1 MATITVKYNKKVLY
15 VHGLEPGRPATIGRL
30 AENDIIIDNVAVS
43 GKHAQVFSDA
53 TGFIIQ
59 DLGSKNGIFID
70 DKPVKSRRLND
81 GDVVLIG
88 KHELLYSTQGLT
100 TQVDVNAIQ
109 RQSTL
114 TPDNPTA
121 FLDTRNQQE
130 LLQTFNRFSNRVPL
144 IAVKLKGKL
153 IYKHL
158 LKKDKATIGRNPE
171 SAIVIDSTA
180 VSYDH
185 AAIVRENNDFYV
197 EDLRSKNGTLVN
209 NKPIKKHKLHNGDLI
224 IVGRHELLF
233 EEEGTFT
240 LNEIGAPKVEQ
251 SNYISGTMVFKT
263 TVGQKPSLA
272 YLKGGQGK
280 VVLEKKVTT
289 LGKSEDCDI
298 VAKGLMVGDIAAQIV
313 AESDGYYLS
322 YQKGFAK
329 PSVNGQAVKG
339 TVKLKSSDMIEIGS
353 VTMRFRLMG

>member
-1 MATITVKYNKKVLY
+1 MATISVKYNNKVLY
-15 VHGLEPGRPATIGRL
+15 IQGLEPGRPFTIGRL
-30 AENDIIIDNVAVS
+30 AENDIMIDNVAVS
-43 GKHAQVFSDA
+43 GKHAQIVSDA
-53 TGFIIQ
+53 SGFIIQ

-70 DKPVKSRRLND
+70 NKPVKSRRLND
-81 GDVVLIG
+81 GDVVIIG
-88 KHELLYSTQGLT
+88 KHELLYSNQGLT
-100 TQVDVNAIQ
+100 AQVDVSAIQ
-109 RQSTL
+109 RHSTL

-130 LLQTFNRFSNRVPL
+130 MLQTFNRFSNRVPL
-144 IAVKLKGKL
+144 IEVKLKGKL

-171 SAIVIDSTA
+171 SSIVIDNTA

-185 AAIVRENNDFYV
+185 AVIIRENNEFYI

-209 NKPIKKHKLHNGDLI
+209 NKPIKKYKLHNGDLI

-240 LNEIGAPKVEQ
+240 LNEIGAPKVDQ
-251 SNYISGTMVFKT
+251 SNYISGTMVLKT
-263 TVGQKPSLA
+263 TVGQKPSLT
-272 YLKGGQGK
+272 YINGGQGK
-280 VVLEKKVTT
+280 VVLEKKITT
-289 LGKSEDCDI
+289 LGKSDECDI
-298 VAKGLMVGDIAAQIV
+298 VAKGLMVGDVAAQIV

-322 YQKGFAK
+322 YQNGFTK

-339 TVKLKSSDMIEIGS
+339 SVKLKSSDLIEIGS
-353 VTMRFRLMG
+353 VTLRFRLMG